1 MDSQKA
7 EEIIKQTQAY
17 ARTILNSLSAHIAI
31 IDKNGRILETNLAWN
46 EFARSNRIKLRPST
60 PDINYLDICES
71 ARGNSA
77 ENAEN
82 ADTVARGIRQV
93 INGEIDEFTIDYP
106 CHSPGK
112 KRWFY
117 MRVTKATDSV
127 PIKVVISHEDITA
140 LKLAQ
145 EKLTLRERE
154 LEHKSTR
161 LEEANAA
168 LGAILRQRDEDR
180 KQLEQTVVRNLKEV
194 VLPNILRLKALS
206 RSAEAAGLMDL
217 IGKGL
222 QEIASPFLNHLTS
235 LGMALTPQELRIATL
250 IKEGKST
257 KEIAGLLN
265 LSPATINFHRRNLR
279 KKLGLTNTETNLRTF
294 LLSLA
299 E

>member
-31 IDKNGRILETNLAWN
+31 IDENGRILETNLAWN
-46 EFARSNRIKLRPST
+46 EFARSNQIKLRPST

-71 ARGNSA
+71 AQGNS
-77 ENAEN
+77 AEN
-82 ADTVARGIRQV
+82 ADTVAQGIRQV

-117 MRVTKATDSV
+117 MRVTRAAGSV
-127 PIKVVISHEDITA
+127 PVKVVISHENITA

-145 EKLTLRERE
+145 EKLTLREKE
-154 LEHKSTR
+154 LEQKSKR

-168 LGAILRQRDEDR
+168 LGAILRQRDKDR
-180 KQLEQTVVRNLKEV
+180 KQLEQTVFQNLKQV
-194 VLPNILRLKALS
+194 VLPNIQRLKAIS
-206 RSAEAAGLMDL
+206 RTAGAAGLTDL
-217 IGKGL
+217 IEKGL
-222 QEIASPFLNHLTS
+222 QEIASPFLRHLTS
-235 LGMALTPQELRIATL
+235 LGSVLTPQELQVAAL
-250 IKEGKST
+250 IKEGKTT
-257 KEIAGLLN
+257 KEIAGILN

-279 KKLGLTNTETNLRTF
+279 KKLKLTNTETNLRTF
-294 LLSLA
+294 LLSLS

>member
-31 IDKNGRILETNLAWN
+31 IDENGRILETNLAWN
-46 EFARSNRIKLRPST
+46 AFARSNQIKLRPT
-60 PDINYLDICES
+60 APDINYLDICES

-77 ENAEN
+77 ENA
-82 ADTVARGIRQV
+82 DTVAKGIRQV

-106 CHSPGK
+106 CHSPEK
-112 KRWFY
+112 RRWFY
-117 MRVTKATDSV
+117 MRVTKAADSV
-127 PIKVVISHEDITA
+127 PVKVVISHEDITA

-145 EKLTLRERE
+145 EKLTLREKE
-154 LEHKSTR
+154 LEQKSTR

-168 LGAILRQRDEDR
+168 LGAILRQRDKDR
-180 KQLEQTVVRNLKEV
+180 KQLEQTVFQNLREK
-194 VLPNILRLKALS
+194 VLPNIQRLKSLS
-206 RSAEAAGLMDL
+206 RTAASAGLMDL
-217 IGKGL
+217 IEKGL
-222 QEIASPFLNHLTS
+222 QEVASPFLRHLTS
-235 LGMALTPQELRIATL
+235 LGTTLTPQELQVATL

-257 KEIAGLLN
+257 KEIAGILN

>member
-31 IDKNGRILETNLAWN
+31 IDENGRILETNLAWN
-46 EFARSNRIKLRPST
+46 EFARSNQIKLRPST

-71 ARGNSA
+71 AQGNS
-77 ENAEN
+77 AEN

-117 MRVTKATDSV
+117 MRVTRAAGSV
-127 PIKVVISHEDITA
+127 PVKVVISHENITA

-145 EKLTLRERE
+145 EKLTLREKE
-154 LEHKSTR
+154 LKQKSKR

-168 LGAILRQRDEDR
+168 LGAILRQRDKDR
-180 KQLEQTVVRNLKEV
+180 KQLEQTVFQNLKQV
-194 VLPNILRLKALS
+194 VLPNIQRLKAIS
-206 RSAEAAGLMDL
+206 RTAGAAGLTDL
-217 IGKGL
+217 IEKGL
-222 QEIASPFLNHLTS
+222 QEIASPFLRHLTS
-235 LGMALTPQELRIATL
+235 LGSVLTPQELQVAAL
-250 IKEGKST
+250 IKEGKTT
-257 KEIAGLLN
+257 KEIAGILN

-279 KKLGLTNTETNLRTF
+279 KKLKLTNTETNLRTF
-294 LLSLA
+294 LLSLS

>member
-31 IDKNGRILETNLAWN
+31 IDENGRILETNLAWN
-46 EFARSNRIKLRPST
+46 EFARSNQIKLRPST

-77 ENAEN
+77 ENA
-82 ADTVARGIRQV
+82 DTVARGIRQV
-93 INGEIDEFTIDYP
+93 INGEIGEFTIDYP

-117 MRVTKATDSV
+117 MRVTRAAGSV
-127 PIKVVISHEDITA
+127 PVKVVISHEDITA

-154 LEHKSTR
+154 LEQKSAR

-168 LGAILRQRDEDR
+168 LGAILRQRDQDR
-180 KQLEQTVVRNLKEV
+180 KQLEQTVFQNLKQV
-194 VLPNILRLKALS
+194 VLPNIQRLKTLTRTAG
-206 RSAEAAGLMDL
+206 AAGLTDL
-217 IGKGL
+217 IEKGL
-222 QEIASPFLNHLTS
+222 QEIASPFLRHLTS
-235 LGMALTPQELRIATL
+235 LGSVLTPQELQVAAL
-250 IKEGKST
+250 IKEGKTT
-257 KEIAGLLN
+257 KEIAGILN

-279 KKLGLTNTETNLRTF
+279 KKLKLTNTKTNLRTF
-294 LLSLA
+294 LLSLS